1 MLLSRRHQM
10 QIPAAWLLAV
20 AVAVLGADRLA
31 GAPAVLEVVG
41 VLGNT
46 SGLSHRPVPYA
57 FYTGIGLDARER
69 IYLAGAVEGVP
80 LCNSDGQC
88 LNVLT
93 LPEAEGLASRSLITR
108 AGDFLFLAAM
118 DGQRSQLYRID
129 TRSDDPA
136 AVRTERV
143 AGGPGH
149 WALSTT
155 LDGKGRLVVGQSDTG
170 KLRYRLAVFE
180 PGSGIGKVLFELPMP
195 TGATAPWRHL
205 VQVEPDDTISIT
217 HLGGVNWSGRYS
229 AAGRRIGEA
238 NAGQRLDEFRYQ
250 FGYEGGLRRTTGNG
264 QAAPGEC
271 GSPAAEIRMA
281 GQVVRCQER

>member
-136 AVRTERV
+136 AVHHRTSSWRPRPLGPFDHSRRKRT
-143 AGGPGH
+143 AGGWPVGYRKTP
-149 WALSTT
+149 LST
-155 LDGKGRLVVGQSDTG
+155 GRV
-170 KLRYRLAVFE
+170 RARL
-180 PGSGIGKVLFELPMP
+180 
-195 TGATAPWRHL
+195 
-205 VQVEPDDTISIT
+205 
-217 HLGGVNWSGRYS
+217 
-229 AAGRRIGEA
+229 
-238 NAGQRLDEFRYQ
+238 
-250 FGYEGGLRRTTGNG
+250 
-264 QAAPGEC
+264 
-271 GSPAAEIRMA
+271 
-281 GQVVRCQER
+281 